1 MIFVTVGTQLPF
13 DRLIGAVDSWVEET
27 GRTDVFAQIANPG
40 PDGYRPQHFDYT
52 AHVSPAEFKQR
63 CQEAECIVAH
73 AGMGSIITAMTYAKP
88 LVIMPRRAHLAE
100 HRNDH
105 QYATVKQFGGQP
117 GIHVADDADA
127 LSQTLN
133 AFFTDVPSNRSATPI
148 PSAAEHRLIDAVRS
162 AMAQL

>member
-13 DRLIGAVDSWVEET
+13 DRLIASVDSWVEKT
-27 GRTDVFAQIANPG
+27 GRADVFAQIANPG
-40 PDGYRPQHFDYT
+40 SDGYKPKHFEFT

-63 CQEAECIVAH
+63 CQDAECIVAH

-88 LVIMPRRAHLAE
+88 LIIMPRRAHLAE

-105 QYATVKQFGGQP
+105 QFATVKQFGDQP
-117 GIHVADDADA
+117 GIHVAVDADA

-133 AFFTDVPSNRSATPI
+133 AFFTNVPENRSATPI